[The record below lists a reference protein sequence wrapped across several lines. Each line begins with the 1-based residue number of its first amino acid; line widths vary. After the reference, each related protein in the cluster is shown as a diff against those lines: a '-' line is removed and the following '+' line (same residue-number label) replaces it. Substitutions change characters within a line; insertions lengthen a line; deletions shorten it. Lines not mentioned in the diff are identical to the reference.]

1 MPKGK
6 AKGGRASTAAK
17 KPAAGSKP
25 KGKGKAKTQKP
36 GKVSNGGIRRLA
48 RRGGVKRIATAS
60 YEEVRKAVNQFVDL
74 VMRDA
79 AAVLELKK
87 TKTVSTADV
96 LYALKT
102 TGHALYAVA

>member
-6 AKGGRASTAAK
+6 AKGGRSSGAAK
-17 KPAAGSKP
+17 KPAGSKP
-25 KGKGKAKTQKP
+25 KGKGKSKSHAA

-48 RRGGVKRIATAS
+48 RRGGGKRVAKAS
-60 YEEVRKAVNQFVDL
+60 YEEVRKALSQFVEL
-74 VMRDA
+74 VMKNA
-79 AAVLELKK
+79 ATVLELKK

>member
-6 AKGGRASTAAK
+6 AKGGRSSAAK
-17 KPAAGSKP
+17 KPAGSKP
-25 KGKGKAKTQKP
+25 KGKGKAKAHAP

-60 YEEVRKAVNQFVDL
+60 YEEVRKAVTQFVDL